1 MAATGVVADDLGGVA
16 GAARP
21 ASGCSRW
28 RRDGRRRLV
37 AGGLVPLPA
46 GRRGGTCRSAS
57 RGSNV
62 LAARRLLFRRAQLHQ
77 THAVDADELGR
88 LLEDR
93 LGKVVPPGFQV
104 AYSEDGLLR
113 YTSDPGRFPGHP
125 GTYQAGASGTYV
137 RDNFTLWG
145 DTDPERVVGA
155 CRQALDELQDYIDEA
170 SHAPWPGDRTP
181 PRPFAEL
188 RGAEFVWG
196 YGAPDAPVL
205 ECEPIP
211 VDAV

>member
-1 MAATGVVADDLGGVA
+1 MTWAAWPVQRDLLRSQPLAPG
-16 GAARP
+16 R
-21 ASGCSRW
+21 SSL
-28 RRDGRRRLV
+28 GRRRWARAA
-37 AGGLVPLPA
+37 AGGAPGRDVPFGA
-46 GRRGGTCRSAS
+46 G
-57 RGSNV
+57 GSNV

-77 THAVDADELGR
+77 THAVDADVLGR

-93 LGKVVPPGFQV
+93 LGKVIPPGFQV
-104 AYSEDGLLR
+104 AYSDDGLLR
-113 YTSDPGRFPGHP
+113 YTSDPGRLPGHP

-137 RDNFTLWG
+137 RDNVTLWG

-188 RGAEFVWG
+188 RGAEFAWG
-196 YGAPDAPVL
+196 YGAPDTPVL